1 MKEYKVQTSWT
12 KSFVMSTNYYPFLY
26 CFEPIC
32 FTKTGE
38 VFGSGGHDRLLRL
51 NKKMKREVTHPQ
63 TLPDELIHEILL
75 RFKTDDYVV
84 AILQLSLDQDLP
96 SYPKVDFFSSRT
108 NSWSRIEGT
117 LPCYFSGQK
126 NVRHKFVH
134 KFMHMF
140 LNGAL
145 HWMIESYNDLGLIIE
160 FDVRE
165 RRLSDIP
172 LSRYLTIEWEYKLHH
187 LTVMEG
193 LVCLCLSD
201 YMDDLGTTEIWT
213 MKEYKVQE
221 SWTKL
226 FVLPNNSYHCLPL
239 FVLIRFI
246 KTGEIL
252 GSNGANILLL
262 RPYNKGEEGL
272 QLCARGQTHFSLTC
286 MYRESLLSLPVEF

>member
-1 MKEYKVQTSWT
+1 MGIQNTDNNDFFDFVITGQRIQRQTNH
-12 KSFVMSTNYYPFLY
+12 V
-26 CFEPIC
+26 CI
-32 FTKTGE
+32 
-38 VFGSGGHDRLLRL
+38 
-51 NKKMKREVTHPQ
+51 HPQ
-63 TLPDELIHEILL
+63 MSGIGNDSLA
-75 RFKTDDYVV
+75 DDYVV